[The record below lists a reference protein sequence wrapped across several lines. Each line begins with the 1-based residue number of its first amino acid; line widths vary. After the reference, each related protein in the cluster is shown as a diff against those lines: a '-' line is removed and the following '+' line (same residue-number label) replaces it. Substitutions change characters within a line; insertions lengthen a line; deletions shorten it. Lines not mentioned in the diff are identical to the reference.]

1 MIQSQSGGWR
11 RVCAT
16 VLMTLLICT
25 LGAPLFSLR
34 AEAAWNF
41 PSTELTAGAG
51 IVMDADTSGILFQK
65 NMHEKLPPASI
76 TKVLTALVV
85 LENCD
90 LDEKVTFS
98 HDDVY
103 NVDSGSSNAQ
113 IEEGDVLTVRDC
125 LYALLLKSANECAN
139 ALACHVAGSR
149 EGFADLMNA
158 EAARLGCQ
166 DSHFSNPS
174 GLYAEDH
181 YTSAYDMALIGAA
194 AMENPDFLEIESH
207 SSYKLP
213 ATTRNPGGKTVY
225 MEHKMLRS
233 DTAYYDARVVAGK
246 TGYTKLAG
254 NTLITMAEQD
264 GRKLVAVVLQ
274 DKNPAHYIDTKA
286 LLDLGFNQT
295 ENQPVSDAL
304 FNQEEL
310 RNRFVADTIVDDKC
324 RTSDIHVEGDV
335 LLSLP
340 KGASQDGITY
350 KLNYNL
356 PSGVSAQTIAQ
367 IEYLADGMPVG
378 RYFIQK
384 EPTIEVI
391 LHETPTS
398 TKVAVATS
406 VSVLT
411 IVAVMAFFILGSG
424 TAVGLKNVH
433 DDRKLSRR
441 MHEKRA
447 KRLEEMEMSEEEFLA
462 LVERRRARKE
472 QRGADGQNI
481 RGSEAAQVDRTR
493 SSHGSATAQGE
504 LLAARTEATHLR
516 TKQLNRI
523 HEEDAALRSELHTA
537 QQDRQTDA
545 VPHRAQRGRSRG
557 RNTSAD
563 TRRRHL

>member
-1 MIQSQSGGWR
+1 MFYHHHGRWR
-11 RVCAT
+11 RTCAA

-25 LGAPLFSLR
+25 LGTPLL
-34 AEAAWNF
+34 AMHAYAAWNF
-41 PSTELTAGAG
+41 PYTELTAGAG
-51 IVMDADTSGILFQK
+51 VVLDADTGAVLFQK
-65 NMHEKLPPASI
+65 NMHEKMAPASI

-85 LENCD
+85 LEHCD
-90 LDEKVTFS
+90 LDEQVTFS

-103 NVDSGSSNAQ
+103 NVDAGSSNAQ

-125 LYALLLKSANECAN
+125 LYALLLKSANECGN

-149 EGFADLMNA
+149 EAFVDMMNA
-158 EAARLGCQ
+158 EATRLGCQ
-166 DSHFSNPS
+166 DSHFANPS

-181 YTSAYDMALIGAA
+181 YTSAYDMALIGAE
-194 AMENPDFLEIESH
+194 AMKNRDFLEIESH
-207 SSYKLP
+207 ASYKM
-213 ATTRNPGGKTVY
+213 AGTIRNPGGLTVY
-225 MEHKMLRS
+225 MEHKMLRK
-233 DTAYYDARVVAGK
+233 DTAYSDARVIAGK

-264 GRKLVAVVLQ
+264 GRHLVAVVLQ
-274 DKNPAHYIDTKA
+274 DKNPAHYVDTKA

-304 FNQEEL
+304 FNREEL
-310 RNRFVADTIVDDKC
+310 RNRFVADTIVDESCKA
-324 RTSDIHVEGDV
+324 SDIHVEGNV

-356 PSGVSAQTIAQ
+356 PSSGIPTHTIAE
-367 IEYLADGMPVG
+367 IEYLADGVTVG

-411 IVAVMAFFILGSG
+411 IVGVMAFFILGSG

-441 MHEKRA
+441 MQEKRA
-447 KRLEEMEMSEEEFLA
+447 QRLQEMEMSEEEFLT
-462 LVERRRARKE
+462 LVERRRERKASNSRDDASRLSTR
-472 QRGADGQNI
+472 QR
-481 RGSEAAQVDRTR
+481 
-493 SSHGSATAQGE
+493 
-504 LLAARTEATHLR
+504 ARTGMDEAPLREQKTSRVRSDVSQRSLKQRARTHMEDEKLR
-516 TKQLNRI
+516 EHQ
-523 HEEDAALRSELHTA
+523 AAHT
-537 QQDRQTDA
+537 
-545 VPHRAQRGRSRG
+545 VRAERNRSR
-557 RNTSAD
+557 S
-563 TRRRHL
+563 RRR

>member
-1 MIQSQSGGWR
+1 MFYHHHGRWR
-11 RVCAT
+11 RTCAA

-25 LGAPLFSLR
+25 LGTPLL
-34 AEAAWNF
+34 AMHAYAAWNF
-41 PSTELTAGAG
+41 PYTELTAGAG
-51 IVMDADTSGILFQK
+51 VVLDADTGAVLFQK
-65 NMHEKLPPASI
+65 NMHEKMAPASI

-85 LENCD
+85 LEHCD
-90 LDEKVTFS
+90 LDEQVTFS

-103 NVDSGSSNAQ
+103 NVDAGSSNAQ

-125 LYALLLKSANECAN
+125 LYALLLKSANECGN

-149 EGFADLMNA
+149 EAFVDMMNA
-158 EAARLGCQ
+158 EATRLGCQ
-166 DSHFSNPS
+166 DSHFANPS

-181 YTSAYDMALIGAA
+181 YTSAYDMALIGAE
-194 AMENPDFLEIESH
+194 AMKNRDFLEIESH
-207 SSYKLP
+207 ASYKM
-213 ATTRNPGGKTVY
+213 AGTIRNPGGLTVY
-225 MEHKMLRS
+225 MEHKMLRK
-233 DTAYYDARVVAGK
+233 DTAYSDARVIAGK

-264 GRKLVAVVLQ
+264 GRHLVAVVLQ
-274 DKNPAHYIDTKA
+274 DKNPAHYVDTKA

-295 ENQPVSDAL
+295 QNQPVSDAL
-304 FNQEEL
+304 FNREEL
-310 RNRFVADTIVDDKC
+310 RNRFVADTIVNESCKA
-324 RTSDIHVEGDV
+324 SDIHVEGNV

-356 PSGVSAQTIAQ
+356 PSSGIPTHTIAE
-367 IEYLADGMPVG
+367 IEYLADGVTVG

-411 IVAVMAFFILGSG
+411 IVGVMAFFILGSG

-441 MHEKRA
+441 MQEKRA
-447 KRLEEMEMSEEEFLA
+447 QRLQEMEMSEEEFLA
-462 LVERRRARKE
+462 LVERRRERKASNSRDDASRLSTR
-472 QRGADGQNI
+472 QR
-481 RGSEAAQVDRTR
+481 
-493 SSHGSATAQGE
+493 
-504 LLAARTEATHLR
+504 ARTGMDEAPLREQKTSRVRSDVSQRSLKQRARTHMEDEKLR
-516 TKQLNRI
+516 EHQ
-523 HEEDAALRSELHTA
+523 AAHTVRSE
-537 QQDRQTDA
+537 RN
-545 VPHRAQRGRSRG
+545 RSR
-557 RNTSAD
+557 S
-563 TRRRHL
+563 RRR

>member
-1 MIQSQSGGWR
+1 MFYHHHGRWR
-11 RVCAT
+11 RTCAA

-25 LGAPLFSLR
+25 LGTPLLAMR
-34 AEAAWNF
+34 AYAAWNF
-41 PSTELTAGAG
+41 PYTELTAGAG
-51 IVMDADTSGILFQK
+51 VVLDADTGAVLFQK
-65 NMHEKLPPASI
+65 NMHEKMAPASI

-85 LENCD
+85 LEHCD
-90 LDEKVTFS
+90 LDEQVTFS

-103 NVDSGSSNAQ
+103 NVDVGSSNAQ

-125 LYALLLKSANECAN
+125 LYALLLKSANECGN

-149 EGFADLMNA
+149 EAFADMMNA
-158 EAARLGCQ
+158 EATRLGCQ
-166 DSHFSNPS
+166 DSHFANPS

-181 YTSAYDMALIGAA
+181 YTSAYDMALIGAE
-194 AMENPDFLEIESH
+194 AMKNKDFLEIESH
-207 SSYKLP
+207 ASYKM
-213 ATTRNPGGKTVY
+213 AGTIRNPGGRTVY
-225 MEHKMLRS
+225 MEHKMLRK
-233 DTAYYDARVVAGK
+233 DTAYSDARVIAGK

-264 GRKLVAVVLQ
+264 GRHLVAVVLQ
-274 DKNPAHYIDTKA
+274 DKNPAHYVDTKA

-304 FNQEEL
+304 FNREEL
-310 RNRFVADTIVDDKC
+310 RNRFVADTIVDESCKA
-324 RTSDIHVEGDV
+324 SDIHVEGDV

-356 PSGVSAQTIAQ
+356 PSSGIPTHTIAE
-367 IEYLADGMPVG
+367 IEYLADGVTVG

-411 IVAVMAFFILGSG
+411 IVGVMAFFILGSG

-441 MHEKRA
+441 MQEKRA
-447 KRLEEMEMSEEEFLA
+447 QRLREMEMSEEEFLA
-462 LVERRRARKE
+462 LVERRRERKASYSRDDASHRSLK
-472 QRGADGQNI
+472 QR
-481 RGSEAAQVDRTR
+481 
-493 SSHGSATAQGE
+493 
-504 LLAARTEATHLR
+504 ARTHM
-516 TKQLNRI
+516 
-523 HEEDAALRSELHTA
+523 EDAELREHQAAHT
-537 QQDRQTDA
+537 
-545 VPHRAQRGRSRG
+545 VRAERNRSR
-557 RNTSAD
+557 S
-563 TRRRHL
+563 RRR

>member
-1 MIQSQSGGWR
+1 MFYHQHGRWR
-11 RVCAT
+11 RTCAA

-25 LGAPLFSLR
+25 LGTPLLAMR
-34 AEAAWNF
+34 AYAAWNF
-41 PSTELTAGAG
+41 PYTELTAGAG
-51 IVMDADTSGILFQK
+51 VVLDADTGAVLFQK
-65 NMHEKLPPASI
+65 NMHEKMAPASI

-85 LENCD
+85 LEHCD
-90 LDEKVTFS
+90 LDEQVTFS

-103 NVDSGSSNAQ
+103 NVDAGSSNAQ

-125 LYALLLKSANECAN
+125 LYALLLKSANECGN

-149 EGFADLMNA
+149 EAFVDMMNA
-158 EAARLGCQ
+158 EATRLGCQ
-166 DSHFSNPS
+166 DSHFANPS

-181 YTSAYDMALIGAA
+181 YTSAYDMALIGAE
-194 AMENPDFLEIESH
+194 AMKNRDFLEIESH
-207 SSYKLP
+207 ASYKM
-213 ATTRNPGGKTVY
+213 AGTIRNPGGLTVY
-225 MEHKMLRS
+225 MEHKMLRK
-233 DTAYYDARVVAGK
+233 DTAYSDARVIAGK

-264 GRKLVAVVLQ
+264 GRHLVAVVLQ
-274 DKNPAHYIDTKA
+274 DKNPAHYVDTKA

-304 FNQEEL
+304 FNREEL
-310 RNRFVADTIVDDKC
+310 RNRFVADTIVDESCKA
-324 RTSDIHVEGDV
+324 SDIHVEGNV

-356 PSGVSAQTIAQ
+356 PSSGIPTHTIAE
-367 IEYLADGMPVG
+367 IEYLADGVTVG

-391 LHETPTS
+391 LHDTPTS

-411 IVAVMAFFILGSG
+411 IVGVMAFFILGSG

-441 MHEKRA
+441 MQEKRA
-447 KRLEEMEMSEEEFLA
+447 QRLQEMEMSEEEFLA
-462 LVERRRARKE
+462 LVERRRERKASYSRDDASHRSLK
-472 QRGADGQNI
+472 QR
-481 RGSEAAQVDRTR
+481 
-493 SSHGSATAQGE
+493 
-504 LLAARTEATHLR
+504 ARTHMEDEKLR
-516 TKQLNRI
+516 EHQ
-523 HEEDAALRSELHTA
+523 AAHT
-537 QQDRQTDA
+537 
-545 VPHRAQRGRSRG
+545 VRAERNRSR
-557 RNTSAD
+557 S
-563 TRRRHL
+563 RRR

>member
-1 MIQSQSGGWR
+1 MFYHHHGRWR
-11 RVCAT
+11 RTCAA

-25 LGAPLFSLR
+25 LGTPLL
-34 AEAAWNF
+34 AMHAYAAWNF
-41 PSTELTAGAG
+41 PYTELTAGAG
-51 IVMDADTSGILFQK
+51 VVLDADTGAVLFQK
-65 NMHEKLPPASI
+65 NMHEKMAPASI

-85 LENCD
+85 LEHCD
-90 LDEKVTFS
+90 LDEQVTFS

-103 NVDSGSSNAQ
+103 NVDAGSSNAQ

-125 LYALLLKSANECAN
+125 LYALLLKSANECGN

-149 EGFADLMNA
+149 EAFVDMMNA
-158 EAARLGCQ
+158 EATRLGCQ
-166 DSHFSNPS
+166 DSHFANPS

-181 YTSAYDMALIGAA
+181 YTSAYDMALIGAE
-194 AMENPDFLEIESH
+194 AMKNRDFLEIESH
-207 SSYKLP
+207 ASYKM
-213 ATTRNPGGKTVY
+213 AGTIRNPGGLTVY
-225 MEHKMLRS
+225 MEHKMLRK
-233 DTAYYDARVVAGK
+233 DTAYSDARVIAGK

-264 GRKLVAVVLQ
+264 GRHLVAVVLQ
-274 DKNPAHYIDTKA
+274 DKNPAHYVDTKA

-295 ENQPVSDAL
+295 QNQPVSDAL
-304 FNQEEL
+304 FNREEL
-310 RNRFVADTIVDDKC
+310 RNRFVADTIVNESCKA
-324 RTSDIHVEGDV
+324 SDIHVEGNV

-356 PSGVSAQTIAQ
+356 PSSGIPTHTIAE
-367 IEYLADGMPVG
+367 IEYLADGVTVG

-411 IVAVMAFFILGSG
+411 IVGVMAFFILGSG

-441 MHEKRA
+441 MQEKRA
-447 KRLEEMEMSEEEFLA
+447 QRLQEMEMSEEEFLA
-462 LVERRRARKE
+462 LVERRRERKASYSRDDASRLSTLQRSRIGMDEAPLLE
-472 QRGADGQNI
+472 QKTSRVRSDVSQ
-481 RGSEAAQVDRTR
+481 RSLKQRDRTHMEDEKLR
-493 SSHGSATAQGE
+493 EHQ
-504 LLAARTEATHLR
+504 AA
-516 TKQLNRI
+516 
-523 HEEDAALRSELHTA
+523 HT
-537 QQDRQTDA
+537 
-545 VPHRAQRGRSRG
+545 VRAERNRSR
-557 RNTSAD
+557 S
-563 TRRRHL
+563 RRR